1 MKIRI
6 VIGGCRD
13 FNDYNFFCKH
23 VNRYLERIKK
33 NNEIILLSGH
43 CKGVDVMAEKYAKEQ
58 GFGLEIHPADWQKFG
73 KSAGPKRNR
82 EMVITVDC
90 VIAFWDGKSRGTKS
104 LIEYAKQYEKP
115 IRIKRIDI

>member
-1 MKIRI
+1 
-6 VIGGCRD
+6 
-13 FNDYNFFCKH
+13 
-23 VNRYLERIKK
+23 
-33 NNEIILLSGH
+33 
-43 CKGVDVMAEKYAKEQ
+43 MAEKYAKEQ

-82 EMVITVDC
+82 EMVITADC